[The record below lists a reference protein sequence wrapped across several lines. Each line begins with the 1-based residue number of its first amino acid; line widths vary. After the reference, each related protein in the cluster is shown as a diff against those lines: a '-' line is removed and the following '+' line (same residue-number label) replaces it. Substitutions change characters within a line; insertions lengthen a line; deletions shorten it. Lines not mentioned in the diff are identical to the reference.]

1 MTWIPDPQALRGR
14 IALVAGAT
22 LGAGRGIAAALGE
35 AGATVI
41 CTGRTTRTGATRS
54 DYRRPETIEETAELV
69 DSLGGTGVPV
79 PCDHT
84 DPDQVAA
91 LADRVRAEHG
101 HLDVVVNDIW
111 GGEGLHGPDNWDT
124 PIWDLDLADGLR
136 MLRLG
141 LETHLITS
149 HHLLPLLLDRPD
161 GGLVVEVSDGT
172 ADYNATRYRIS
183 VFYDLVKIGV
193 NRLAF
198 SQGHELAPR
207 NGTAVAITPGWMRSE
222 MMLEAFRTTEDDW
235 RAAAAPP
242 GFAVSETPRYVG
254 RAVAALA
261 ADPDRRRWNQRSVSS
276 ADLAGAYGFTD
287 TDGSRPDVWRYELDG
302 ATDPAGYR

>member
-1 MTWIPDPQALRGR
+1 MTCESR
-14 IALVAGAT
+14 
-22 LGAGRGIAAALGE
+22 
-35 AGATVI
+35 
-41 CTGRTTRTGATRS
+41 
-54 DYRRPETIEETAELV
+54 RRPPHCGHTSPTGTSSRFSPQSGHVIGTFGV
-69 DSLGGTGVPV
+69 SLTEFGSPVTSESVPV

-91 LADRVRAEHG
+91 LADRVRADHG
-101 HLDVVVNDIW
+101 HLDVLVNDIW
-111 GGEGLHGPDNWDT
+111 GGEGLHGPDNWNT
-124 PIWDLDLADGLR
+124 PIWDLDLANGLR

-172 ADYNATRYRIS
+172 ADYNATRYQIS

-235 RAAAAPP
+235 RSATAPP

-261 ADPDRRRWNQRSVSS
+261 ADPDRHRWNQRSVSS
-276 ADLAGAYGFTD
+276 ADLARAYGFTD